1 MEIWKG
7 ENDMGVLIEMLH
19 HNTED
24 DLQKAKDC
32 IKLNFRTC
40 LLAHISTSLQN

>member
-7 ENDMGVLIEMLH
+7 KNDMEMLIEMLH

-24 DLQKAKDC
+24 DLHKAKDC
-32 IKLNFRTC
+32 I
-40 LLAHISTSLQN
+40 